1 MWSNDDAGCVQRTTQ
16 TGLPLPL
23 PEIDLTQFSST
34 VSGNIGAN
42 TAGVTV
48 AAPAKTERTTYGPG
62 YNTDP
67 VGALS
72 VRAHPIQR
80 S

>member
-1 MWSNDDAGCVQRTTQ
+1 MISLVSMNGSKEILVPLRLRLRRLSLALAIFAVLGAGMVVSA
-16 TGLPLPL
+16 GG
-23 PEIDLTQFSST
+23 T
-34 VSGNIGAN
+34 V
-42 TAGVTV
+42 T
-48 AAPAKTERTTYGPG
+48 APAKTERTTYGSG
-62 YNTDP
+62 YNTHP